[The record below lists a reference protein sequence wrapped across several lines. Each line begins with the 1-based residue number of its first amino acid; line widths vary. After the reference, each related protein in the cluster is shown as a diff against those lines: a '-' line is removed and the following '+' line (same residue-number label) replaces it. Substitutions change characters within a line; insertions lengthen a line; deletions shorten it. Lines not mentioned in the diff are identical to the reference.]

1 MLSRYIPLA
10 LYRYIKTTFMV
21 VKPLMERI
29 KFIALF
35 VCQKINGPRWVAIKI
50 IIVVKSIPKGVKARD
65 KLTNW
70 YGTWIYDKGG
80 FLWVV
85 KPEEFLEVWLELRP
99 RLHET
104 GRMLIKMKIRA
115 DRLRV
120 HTRPAYPLKF

>member
-29 KFIALF
+29 NGAAYIKFIALF
-35 VCQKINGPRWVAIKI
+35 ACQKINGPRWVAIKI

-80 FLWVV
+80 YLWVV
-85 KPEEFLEVWLELRP
+85 
-99 RLHET
+99 
-104 GRMLIKMKIRA
+104 
-115 DRLRV
+115 
-120 HTRPAYPLKF
+120 